1 LLIAAEARRGFFGI
15 DRNAGRRRVQ
25 YRLVDHCFGNANMGR
40 RGGIANWVSHLIPV
54 KRTLAILGLMI

>member
-40 RGGIANWVSHLIPV
+40 RGGIAIWV
-54 KRTLAILGLMI
+54 